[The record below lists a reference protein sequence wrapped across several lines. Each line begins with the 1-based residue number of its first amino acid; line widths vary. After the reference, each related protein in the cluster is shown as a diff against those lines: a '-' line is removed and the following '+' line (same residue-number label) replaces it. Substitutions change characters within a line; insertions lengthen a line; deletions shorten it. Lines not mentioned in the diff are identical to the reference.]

1 MKIRNDNRAMLF
13 DMLIAAG
20 LAVVMLFAILTIG
33 TYING
38 QISSSLVESFGEATE
53 RTALENL
60 TVGTLEN
67 ISAGFS
73 NTIEV
78 TIVAAII
85 VVITLPLMA
94 IVAIKKIF

>member
-38 QISSSLVESFGEATE
+38 QISSSLVESFGEATT
-53 RTALENL
+53 RTALEND
-60 TVGTLEN
+60 TVFTLEN
-67 ISAGFS
+67 ISAGFG